1 MYERQIDLMDKCMSP
16 QNAYMHYAQKE
27 NPQVEISSDL
37 SIVPQSNSEIADF
50 VINQMSDTL
59 GAVDGS

>member
-27 NPQVEISSDL
+27 NPQAEISRNL
-37 SIVPQSNSEIADF
+37 SIVPQSNQEIADF
-50 VINQMSDTL
+50 VINQMAGTL
-59 GAVDGS
+59 GNDE